1 MLSKDQI
8 TSVLGLLRSQPVAA
22 LGTLHAGE
30 PFVSMVPFA
39 VLPRAGALVVHVSA
53 LASHTKDML
62 NSPVVS
68 LMVMG
73 AAGPDSLPQSLP
85 RATFQCQA
93 KHCEEA
99 DPRYS
104 DARSTYLDRFPQSQ
118 ELFNFSD
125 FSLFMLEPRHM
136 RFVGGFAQ
144 ATSVMQPELA
154 SVLSMY
160 AASAA

>member
-1 MLSKDQI
+1 MLSEDQI
-8 TSVLGLLRSQPVAA
+8 TSVLGLLRSQPVGA

-62 NSPVVS
+62 TSPAVS

-73 AAGPDSLPQSLP
+73 AAGPGSVPLSLP

-93 KHCEEA
+93 QPCQES
-99 DPRYS
+99 DPRYPE
-104 DARSTYLDRFPQSQ
+104 ARRTYIDRIPQSR
-118 ELFNFSD
+118 ELFDFGD
-125 FSLFMLEPRHM
+125 FSLFILAPRHM

-144 ATSVMQPELA
+144 ATSVVQPELA
-154 SVLSMY
+154 SVLSVY